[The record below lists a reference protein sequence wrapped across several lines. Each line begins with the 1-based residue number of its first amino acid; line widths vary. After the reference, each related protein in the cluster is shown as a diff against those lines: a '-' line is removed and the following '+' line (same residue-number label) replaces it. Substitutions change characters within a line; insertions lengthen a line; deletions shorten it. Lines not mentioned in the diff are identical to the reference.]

1 MGIWLSVST
10 TQTKAQDSVFV
21 LLPALPS
28 LDSSSLSKRFQS
40 KKDISVGGEGHLR
53 FSTSTKRQEIF
64 NYSWLSFLLQIL
76 LEEVSTLMHFA
87 NFSFFECLPTQKFG
101 LHKGQQGR

>member
-1 MGIWLSVST
+1 MMTNDKETKAKMGIVST

-53 FSTSTKRQEIF
+53 FSTSTKRKEIF
-64 NYSWLSFLLQIL
+64 NYSWLSFFRFCWKKCQ
-76 LEEVSTLMHFA
+76 H
-87 NFSFFECLPTQKFG
+87 
-101 LHKGQQGR
+101 